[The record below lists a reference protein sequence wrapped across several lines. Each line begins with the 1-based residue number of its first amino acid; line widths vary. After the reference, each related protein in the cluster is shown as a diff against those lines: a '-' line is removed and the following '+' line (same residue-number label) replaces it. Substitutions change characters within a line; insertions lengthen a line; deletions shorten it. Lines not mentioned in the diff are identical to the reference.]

1 MDGQRSTNIGIALSK
16 VKVEYPVIRR
26 SLMLLDPELAGLTPD
41 TIESLQVA
49 LPNDEDKKATL
60 GRNDPLDKLA
70 PVGCWVMMKKGM
82 IVIFSPNVLWWR
94 W

>member
-1 MDGQRSTNIGIALSK
+1 MDVQRRAEIEFALSK

-70 PVGCWVMMKKGM
+70 PVGCWVMIKGM
-82 IVIFSPNVLWWR
+82 IVTFSPNVLWWR